1 MQTVEVPRAIFEEQ
15 GCCALLAGAMTLLEE
30 VRKLF
35 RIAGRFT
42 AKPFGPLIGKRREL
56 RIDPGSKV
64 FDDLG
69 QRIVEI
75 FILAPAKRIARHF
88 DPRAKSLVIG
98 VIAGDFFACL
108 LREHARDQHKS
119 AIIELGPRMF
129 PIDVV
134 LANLPWDAHRKF
146 LLAIHSF
153 GGTVFESQKRG
164 FCLDPA
170 GKSGKRSVRTD
181 HPMARHYNG

>member
-1 MQTVEVPRAIFEEQ
+1 MPILRAGRRAALVLGFIALTGATALFAI
-15 GCCALLAGAMTLLEE
+15 ALLTNWITNADAQESAKLTNEAHGLAATALRNGE
-30 VRKLF
+30 VVR
-35 RIAGRFT
+35 G
-42 AKPFGPLIGKRREL
+42 
-56 RIDPGSKV
+56 
-64 FDDLG
+64 LG
-69 QRIVEI
+69 M
-75 FILAPAKRIARHF
+75 
-88 DPRAKSLVIG
+88 G
-98 VIAGDFFACL
+98 
-108 LREHARDQHKS
+108 
-119 AIIELGPRMF
+119 
-129 PIDVV
+129 DVV

>member
-15 GCCALLAGAMTLLEE
+15 RCCALLAGAMTLLDK

-35 RIAGRFT
+35 RIARRFT
-42 AKPFGPLIGKRREL
+42 INPLGPLIGKRREL

-75 FILAPAKRIARHF
+75 FILAPAERIARHF

-98 VIAGDFFACL
+98 VIAGDFFAGL
-108 LREHARDQHKS
+108 LREHAGDQDKS
-119 AIIELGPRMF
+119 AIIELGPRTL
-129 PIDVV
+129 PIDFV
-134 LANLPWDAHRKF
+134 LTDCLCDAHRKF
-146 LLAIHSF
+146 RLAIHSF

-170 GKSGKRSVRTD
+170 GKAGKRSVRTD